1 MSAFSRLDVC
11 HSCRWFKS
19 KNRLST
25 RWKTV
30 YICLITKSRF
40 NMITKVLNITDQ
52 NNSLSRPARI
62 LLMVQYTSKLRQK
75 VKKDI
80 GETIQN
86 VCARQGNRLVV
97 IEFSIFFLLIYLV
110 TVLPNYIIFWR
121 GKNGNFVNDTIYLFT
136 SFDWNKFY
144 KSVLIH

>member
-1 MSAFSRLDVC
+1 
-11 HSCRWFKS
+11 
-19 KNRLST
+19 
-25 RWKTV
+25 
-30 YICLITKSRF
+30 
-40 NMITKVLNITDQ
+40 MITKVLNITDQ

-97 IEFSIFFLLIYLV
+97 IQFFHFFFADLSCNCFAKLYYSLA
-110 TVLPNYIIFWR
+110 R
-121 GKNGNFVNDTIYLFT
+121 
-136 SFDWNKFY
+136 
-144 KSVLIH
+144 